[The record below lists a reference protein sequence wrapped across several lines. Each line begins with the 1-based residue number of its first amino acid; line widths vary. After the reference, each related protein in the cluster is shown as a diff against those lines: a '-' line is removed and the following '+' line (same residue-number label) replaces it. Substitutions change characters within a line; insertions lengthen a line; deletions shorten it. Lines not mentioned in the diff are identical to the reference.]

1 MGNVLHLIYGFHQ
14 RCHRIRVMWTVGGT
28 TKTCDVILCNV
39 FNRFLCC
46 TCYVVTLRSHIVLY
60 WCYLTT
66 LKADQSYTK
75 KIPKG
80 LVLILFDI
88 KKILDG
94 DIKDVMLNLILCHRH
109 NCIP

>member
-1 MGNVLHLIYGFHQ
+1 MLHMLCGDFKESYCICPLLVL
-14 RCHRIRVMWTVGGT
+14 
-28 TKTCDVILCNV
+28 
-39 FNRFLCC
+39 
-46 TCYVVTLRSHIVLY
+46 
-60 WCYLTT
+60 T

-75 KIPKG
+75 KILKG

-88 KKILDG
+88 KMILDG

>member
-1 MGNVLHLIYGFHQ
+1 M
-14 RCHRIRVMWTVGGT
+14 
-28 TKTCDVILCNV
+28 
-39 FNRFLCC
+39 
-46 TCYVVTLRSHIVLY
+46 
-60 WCYLTT
+60 CYLTT

-75 KIPKG
+75 KILKG

-88 KKILDG
+88 KMILDG